1 MRQRRGLVSIQNGT
15 PGMPWLPVNAN
26 PRQKRSLG
34 AANSARH
41 RGKAVTSTDNKKARY
56 RLSSGLFNACKA
68 YLVGPAGVEPT
79 TNGLKVRCST
89 N

>member
-1 MRQRRGLVSIQNGT
+1 MVDRYAKYAMEHLAV
-15 PGMPWLPVNAN
+15 
-26 PRQKRSLG
+26 
-34 AANSARH
+34 AANRLQRVRDDNVINLVRLRH
-41 RGKAVTSTDNKKARY
+41 VPMKKAPDFAVR
-56 RLSSGLFNACKA
+56 RLT